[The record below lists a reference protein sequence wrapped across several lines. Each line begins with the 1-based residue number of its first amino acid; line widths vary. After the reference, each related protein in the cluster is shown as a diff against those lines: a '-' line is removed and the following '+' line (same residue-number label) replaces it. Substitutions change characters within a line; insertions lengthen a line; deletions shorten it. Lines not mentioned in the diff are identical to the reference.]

1 MSILDKGPGS
11 VKLPFVYDQSEWLR
25 VSDWDVVICM
35 SKHKICKDLKEPRP
49 AQICTA
55 YRCDHCEVDA
65 GHYTC
70 DNLLMEK
77 KTLCDGI
84 SHCPKA
90 EDENC
95 YKPCCDGIE
104 LELDG
109 QTHYLMKKQ
118 LTEEDTDVK
127 DSYFQVWLENDRDSS
142 GSTINFYHYSW
153 FGNQK
158 FLIKKSQKVQWKF
171 NFKRKNGYFM
181 KVKR

>member
-1 MSILDKGPGS
+1 
-11 VKLPFVYDQSEWLR
+11 
-25 VSDWDVVICM
+25 M

-127 DSYFQVWLENDRDSS
+127 DSYFQVWPKNNRDSS
-142 GSTINFYHYSW
+142 GST
-153 FGNQK
+153 
-158 FLIKKSQKVQWKF
+158 
-171 NFKRKNGYFM
+171 
-181 KVKR
+181 

>member
-1 MSILDKGPGS
+1 MADALGRGKSLKFS
-11 VKLPFVYDQSEWLR
+11 LKSW
-25 VSDWDVVICM
+25 
-35 SKHKICKDLKEPRP
+35 KIKKEPRP

-77 KTLCDGI
+77 RTLCDGI

-109 QTHYLMKKQ
+109 KTHYLMKKQ

-127 DSYFQVWLENDRDSS
+127 DSYFQVRPKMIFKCPKIWDSEFIFDPKKPKGSMKIQFQKKKWLFYEGEEITGTLDHMSSCPNDMKSEPIRTS
-142 GSTINFYHYSW
+142 G
-153 FGNQK
+153 
-158 FLIKKSQKVQWKF
+158 
-171 NFKRKNGYFM
+171 
-181 KVKR
+181 